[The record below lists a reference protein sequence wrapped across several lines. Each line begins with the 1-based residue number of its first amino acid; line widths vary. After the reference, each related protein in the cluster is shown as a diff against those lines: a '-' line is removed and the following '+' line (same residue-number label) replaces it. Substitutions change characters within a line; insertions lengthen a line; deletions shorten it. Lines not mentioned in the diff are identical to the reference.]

1 MLRMVSE
8 TADATGSRRRRRLHE
23 HEHDADP
30 RRGRLGARARGR
42 ARVLDAA
49 DDVCLQELLTAAR
62 GNVTTLQ
69 QAREILPELAVADA
83 VAGQRSGRLLELAAL
98 MALERSGVK

>member
-1 MLRMVSE
+1 MSTSMMPIRAEVAWVRALAV
-8 TADATGSRRRRRLHE
+8 G
-23 HEHDADP
+23 
-30 RRGRLGARARGR
+30 LGFSTQP
-42 ARVLDAA
+42 

-69 QAREILPELAVADA
+69 QAREILPELALADA
-83 VAGQRSGRLLELAAL
+83 VAGQRSRRLLKLAAL